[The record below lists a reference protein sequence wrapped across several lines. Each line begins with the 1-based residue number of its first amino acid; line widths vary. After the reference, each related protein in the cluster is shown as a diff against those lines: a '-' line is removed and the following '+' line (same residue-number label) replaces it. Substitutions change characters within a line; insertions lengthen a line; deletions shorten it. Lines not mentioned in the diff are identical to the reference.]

1 MNHSCEDIYIIA
13 EINTSHFGN
22 IDLAKELIVS
32 AKAAGADCVKF
43 QSWSERS
50 LYSKS
55 FFQENPIAHRFIKK
69 FSLSEAQLKELAE
82 FCLSIGI
89 DFLSTPYSTE
99 EAKFLVSQRASVG
112 IKVASMDIDNIPY
125 LESIASYNRRIFL
138 STGMA
143 TIEEIDHAVKAL
155 CKHGA
160 DDIVL
165 LHCVSQYPTELRA
178 ANINNV
184 SMLKQR
190 YPQLLVGYS
199 DHTEGVEAAM
209 AAIALGAEV
218 IERHFTLDKTRIGMD
233 NNMATEPKEFQ
244 YLVDRCRNTRVAL
257 GSYNRNLTVDD
268 WTQRR
273 IMRRS
278 LVYRHSFKK
287 GHRLKIEDVL
297 FKRPGSGLNISDL
310 KMVLGRELA
319 EDVSEDTLI
328 MLADLKA

>member
-1 MNHSCEDIYIIA
+1 
-13 EINTSHFGN
+13 
-22 IDLAKELIVS
+22 
-32 AKAAGADCVKF
+32 
-43 QSWSERS
+43 
-50 LYSKS
+50 
-55 FFQENPIAHRFIKK
+55 
-69 FSLSEAQLKELAE
+69 
-82 FCLSIGI
+82 
-89 DFLSTPYSTE
+89 
-99 EAKFLVSQRASVG
+99 
-112 IKVASMDIDNIPY
+112 MDIDNIPY

-310 KMVLGRELA
+310 KMVLGREKTFLK
-319 EDVSEDTLI
+319 TL
-328 MLADLKA
+328 